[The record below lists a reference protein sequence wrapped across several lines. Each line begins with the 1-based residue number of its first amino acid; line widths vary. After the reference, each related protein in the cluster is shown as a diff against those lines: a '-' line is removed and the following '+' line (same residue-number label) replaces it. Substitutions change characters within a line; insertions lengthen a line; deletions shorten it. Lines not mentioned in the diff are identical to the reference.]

1 MKSSL
6 GWVPW
11 SRVGV
16 TVAAQVAVLL
26 FAVGCASVSTHSK
39 ERKSVSSDAPAP
51 KVIYVQP
58 FEAPADVFRVDRP
71 EKEAKELRDEESA
84 RLARG
89 IVSRI
94 RKRILPAIVVTPGA
108 AKPGEPAWLVT
119 GRFVRVNQGSRAL
132 RMIVGFGAGGSKVE
146 TEVEVYDL
154 SGSKPKLIFTF
165 STTGGSNAQPGAIA
179 NLNWWSAAIGG
190 SALALSGIT
199 FDINRTA
206 REITASMS
214 RELALRGM
222 LPPEQRALRP
232 KELGKWP

>member
-1 MKSSL
+1 MTL
-6 GWVPW
+6 
-11 SRVGV
+11 
-16 TVAAQVAVLL
+16 AAQIAVLL
-26 FAVGCASVSTHSK
+26 LAAGCASVSTHSR
-39 ERKSVSSDAPAP
+39 ERKNLTPNAPAP
-51 KVIYVQP
+51 KVIYVEP
-58 FEAPADVFRVDRP
+58 FDSPADVFRVDRP

-89 IVSRI
+89 IVWRVRERI
-94 RKRILPAIVVTPGA
+94 VPSIAVAQGTVNS
-108 AKPGEPAWLVT
+108 GEPAWLVT

-132 RMIVGFGAGGSKVE
+132 RMVVGFGAGGSKVE

-154 SGSKPKLIFTF
+154 SGSEPELIFTF

-190 SALALSGIT
+190 SALALSGIR

-206 REITASMS
+206 REITASLS
-214 RELALRGM
+214 HELAFRGM
-222 LPPEQRALRP
+222 LPAEQRALRP